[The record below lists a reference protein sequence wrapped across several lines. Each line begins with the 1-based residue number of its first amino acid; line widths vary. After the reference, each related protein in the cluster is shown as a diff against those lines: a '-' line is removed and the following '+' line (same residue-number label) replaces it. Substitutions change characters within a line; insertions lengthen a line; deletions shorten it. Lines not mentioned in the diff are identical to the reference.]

1 MSTREFTK
9 NIANDGALRRRIF
22 RILISSIGVLSI
34 CYVYLIGTITFN
46 VVARRALEANMN
58 EINST
63 VGQLELQSINLTN
76 NIDIAY
82 GKEHGF
88 TEAKGTLF
96 VNKEQ
101 AVALR

>member
-1 MSTREFTK
+1 MSTREFTN

-22 RILISSIGVLSI
+22 NVLISSIGVLSL

-46 VVARRALEANMN
+46 VVARRALESNMN
-58 EINST
+58 EINSK
-63 VGQLELQSINLTN
+63 VGELELQSIDLANR
-76 NIDIAY
+76 IDVAY

-96 VNKEQ
+96 VNKDQ